1 MQLRSPETN
10 HWAATSIM
18 GCLLP
23 SLGSALHWGCVW
35 GGVGGK
41 ECLVFSSAVLAPFA
55 ELFVT

>member
-1 MQLRSPETN
+1 MQLRSPEPN

-23 SLGSALHWGCVW
+23 SLGSALHGGW
-35 GGVGGK
+35 GGGGK